1 MKNATDKLNDLL
13 ENKMKKDGLNYLKT
27 INFVDKVDNVINK
40 HNDNMGDEY
49 KKYLLDK
56 LKNINDKK
64 QLKDVLDKWKD
75 FNKEMK
81 NRDKILNKLKR
92 HKQNELRKKAEQ
104 EKNKF
109 CISSGVN
116 DFQLISE
123 KKEPGP
129 PKKENPIE
137 TSFQNI
143 NAKPAQ
149 K

>member
-81 NRDKILNKLKR
+81 NR
-92 HKQNELRKKAEQ
+92 EY
-104 EKNKF
+104 
-109 CISSGVN
+109 
-116 DFQLISE
+116 
-123 KKEPGP
+123 
-129 PKKENPIE
+129 
-137 TSFQNI
+137 
-143 NAKPAQ
+143 
-149 K
+149 